1 MSRREVR
8 TPPLGGRGNPC
19 ACLIAF
25 VAYAMK
31 PGHNKA
37 AIETLPQGFKDLG
50 LDALMSSIPPP
61 LSWP

>member
-1 MSRREVR
+1 M
-8 TPPLGGRGNPC
+8 P
-19 ACLIAF
+19 
-25 VAYAMK
+25 YAMK

-50 LDALMSSIPPP
+50 LDELMSSIPPP